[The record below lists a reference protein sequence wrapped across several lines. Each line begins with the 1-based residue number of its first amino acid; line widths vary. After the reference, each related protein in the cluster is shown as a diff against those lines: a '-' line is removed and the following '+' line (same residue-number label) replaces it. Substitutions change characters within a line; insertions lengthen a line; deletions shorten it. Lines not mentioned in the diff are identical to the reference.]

1 MSSETELHG
10 ALEIRCLKAGDAETF
25 AALVAEY
32 SWEMRQ
38 SPTKLLP
45 DVSKGIVLLEDT
57 MAETVGAFLE
67 NQLVGFAIFFDL
79 PEAISG
85 GRAGQLDDLF
95 VAPSF
100 RGRRLARNLIDAVSE
115 IGRERGWI
123 HLRWLVPDDNKAA
136 RQAYER
142 FAEAAPWK
150 SYVLWLGDGEQW

>member
-10 ALEIRCLKAGDAETF
+10 ALEIRCLNVGDAETF

-45 DVSKGIVLLEDT
+45 DVNKGIELLGDT

-85 GRAGQLDDLF
+85 NRAGQLDDLF
-95 VAPSF
+95 VAPAF
-100 RGRRLARNLIDAVSE
+100 RGRRLARSLIDAVSE
-115 IGRERGWI
+115 IGRERSWI
-123 HLRWLVPDDNKAA
+123 HLRWLVPDGNKAA

-142 FAEAAPWK
+142 FAEATPWK
-150 SYVLWLGDGEQW
+150 SYVLWLSDGEHW